1 MNILIYTQCFA
12 PKVGGIESVMTNIA
26 QQAYLKGHKVEVLA
40 DGSRHSSSLYDR
52 EQQFNIKRFD
62 QLKFFRN
69 KIKSNYCHSI
79 LNEKKYDLIYFDSWK
94 SLEHIDKNIKSKKI
108 CLVHGNEIL
117 NLKKK
122 DRIKKSLSK
131 ANKIIFNSAFTQTL
145 FLKNHK
151 GFLKKKLSI
160 IYPAFINNIK
170 GNNNK
175 KKYDLC
181 TVARLEYRKGH
192 HLILEALHK
201 IKSHY
206 NMNLKY
212 AILGSGPELS
222 RLKDLAL
229 KYNLINQ
236 VDFLESFS
244 SANDVYNFSKIHV
257 MPTITTFDSIEGF
270 GISNI
275 EAAAK
280 GLPCIVS
287 NSGGTPETV
296 QDNGFI
302 ISENN
307 VEDLIDAILKTLK
320 NLPKLSKKSLK
331 FAKKFQDGSKIKEYL
346 NCI

>member
-1 MNILIYTQCFA
+1 
-12 PKVGGIESVMTNIA
+12 MTNIA
-26 QQAYLKGHKVEVLA
+26 QQAHLKGHKVLVLA
-40 DGSRHSSSLYDR
+40 DGSRLSSAEYDQGQ
-52 EQQFNIKRFD
+52 EIEIKRFD
-62 QLKFFRN
+62 QLKFLRK
-69 KIKSNYCHSI
+69 KIKSNFCHSI
-79 LNEKKYDLIYFDSWK
+79 LKEKKFDLIYFDSWK
-94 SLEHIDKNIKSKKI
+94 SLEHINKDLKIKKV

-117 NLKKK
+117 NLKKA
-122 DRIKKSLSK
+122 DRVNRSLSK
-131 ANKIIFNSAFTQTL
+131 ANKIIFNSSFTEKL
-145 FLKNHK
+145 FLKNYK
-151 GFLKKKLSI
+151 GYLKKKLSI
-160 IYPAFINNIK
+160 IHPAFISNIK
-170 GNNNK
+170 DYNNK

-212 AILGSGPELS
+212 AILGSGPEIS

-236 VDFLESFS
+236 VDFLESLS

-287 NSGGTPETV
+287 NSGGTPESV